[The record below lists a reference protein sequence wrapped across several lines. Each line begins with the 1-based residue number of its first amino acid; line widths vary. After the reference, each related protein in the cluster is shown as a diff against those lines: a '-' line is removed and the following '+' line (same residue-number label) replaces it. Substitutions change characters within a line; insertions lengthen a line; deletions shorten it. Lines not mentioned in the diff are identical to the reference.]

1 MLQLSGVITYD
12 EFEECLRQAVVK
24 TLPGVVSALCQTNS
38 RYDVHVH
45 VCICT
50 VRYQIIRVWLLKT
63 SSTRTCTV
71 LDAKSSYVYVDV
83 SSTVLCNLLC
93 HCAVNRDG
101 THLSRAVVDFRW
113 TS

>member
-38 RYDVHVH
+38 RYDIHVH

-50 VRYQIIRVWLLKT
+50 VRYPIIRVWLFKT
-63 SSTRTCTV
+63 LCTRTCTV
-71 LDAKSSYVYVDV
+71 FDAKSGCVYDGF
-83 SSTVLCNLLC
+83 SSTVLCYITLALLLC
-93 HCAVNRDG
+93 
-101 THLSRAVVDFRW
+101 SEQRW
-113 TS
+113 DSPPACCR